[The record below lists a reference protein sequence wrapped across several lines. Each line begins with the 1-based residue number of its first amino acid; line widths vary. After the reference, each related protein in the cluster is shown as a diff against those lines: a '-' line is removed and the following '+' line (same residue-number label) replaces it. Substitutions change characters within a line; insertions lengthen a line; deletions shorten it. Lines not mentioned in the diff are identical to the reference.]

1 MRKRDLDF
9 ARDFVFVTGFFA
21 CACAVAAARRF
32 LFSGEVLM
40 STALRVDVDTKAV
53 QAALKRL
60 APWGEKVAADTLQ
73 RVAFEVMADI
83 KIHVGSTFNFS
94 GPSTKSFLSG
104 NGSWKFDRITPK
116 NLTTKIYPSGSGK
129 WSAKRFAIL
138 SQHTKRAAS
147 LTAQSAG
154 RLHASRASADT
165 FAAPVKLAIKR
176 GTRGKIRSR
185 ELPSAMLRKD
195 AFISRSGRAIVQR
208 TGPKQYRVA
217 YALMQRAENPRKLDI
232 HSIALKTCKLQF
244 PRKAARAIAKA
255 RPR

>member
-1 MRKRDLDF
+1 MAFK
-9 ARDFVFVTGFFA
+9 AT
-21 CACAVAAARRF
+21 C
-32 LFSGEVLM
+32 
-40 STALRVDVDTKAV
+40 DTKAV

-73 RVAFEVMADI
+73 RVAFEVVVDI
-83 KIHVGSTFNFS
+83 QSHVGSIYQFA
-94 GPSTKSFLSG
+94 GPGTQKFLSG
-104 NGSWKFDRITPK
+104 KGSWKFDRIAPRTLST
-116 NLTTKIYPSGSGK
+116 NIYPVHTGPMGK
-129 WSAKRFAIL
+129 RRVGIL
-138 SQHTKRAAS
+138 SQHTKRAPS

-185 ELPSAMLRKD
+185 ELPSAMLGKD

-232 HSIALKTCKLQF
+232 HSVALKTCKLQF